1 MKYHEYSEKLE
12 HLQWL
17 IKTQQLRSLS
27 QAAEK
32 YSCSISTVKRMIEN
46 LRIKGYDVKYC
57 KKNRFFFLDN

>member
-46 LRIKGYDVKYC
+46 LRIKGNDVKYC